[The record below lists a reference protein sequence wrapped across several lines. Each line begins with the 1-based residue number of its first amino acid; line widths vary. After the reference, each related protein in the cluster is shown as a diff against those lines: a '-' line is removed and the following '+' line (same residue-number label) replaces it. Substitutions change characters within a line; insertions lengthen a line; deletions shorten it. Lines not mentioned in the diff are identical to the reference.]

1 MQSQEDRTSQP
12 DRKKLTERRKGQRDK
27 KNKQTEAEG
36 PRLQECDMYREHG
49 KDLSSKEMVRQR

>member
-1 MQSQEDRTSQP
+1 MT
-12 DRKKLTERRKGQRDK
+12 K

-49 KDLSSKEMVRQR
+49 KALSSKDMVRQR